1 MKYYRAFILGK
12 LSLLA
17 LALSVASSAVFA
29 EGEQNYIEEITV
41 TAEKTES
48 SLQSTAISITAIG
61 EDTIRE
67 RGLDSFYDVQYLAP
81 NVTYNQAGP
90 TGFITMRGVGL
101 EFTTIMAEPGVSLHS
116 DGVYKGGS
124 MSSSSALFDLE
135 RIEVVRGPQGT
146 LNGRN
151 STGGSVNLYSRM
163 PGDEASFEFGFL
175 AGDYGRTR
183 IEASGDLPISEN
195 FKVRVALA
203 KDEFDGYIT
212 NTFRN
217 VDEDSS
223 DITLVKATAVWT
235 PTDNLE
241 VILRTDYMDND
252 ATGPVYLFQ
261 NVVEG
266 PCCSTFA
273 GFVTPSGDP
282 FVSSG
287 EEPNVQRSDA
297 KGWGLTVNYDISD
310 SISLR
315 SVTSYSEQSL
325 DGGRDIDGTSVPL
338 LRNTRAEDMDEFS
351 QELTLLGTTDRLEWI
366 FGYYYYDS
374 ESNHLGRFEFPAVAD
389 LFKILYGGIP
399 SFDVLGFVRL
409 DGSSPDFPW
418 LDDRIY
424 EETES
429 SAFYGQATYS
439 VTDNLRATVG
449 LRTTKDEKDFTQ
461 WSADNLFTGDIC
473 TAQQSSQDWR
483 ETTGKVGF
491 DADLS
496 NDWLLYGTV
505 STGYRSGGFDYG
517 SCFDPFDPEKLI
529 SYEIGL
535 KMDISN
541 TLRVNIGAFVY
552 DYEDFQAR
560 VFTPLGTETFNAE
573 GADVQGLEVEVDW
586 IASENLRISSS
597 LSYLNSELKD
607 LTAQDPMAPENGFV
621 DMTGNSLLRAP
632 DLQASLAASYD
643 ISLTA
648 GLLTLQGD
656 ISFVDDQ
663 EHSLWNNP
671 VGFEPSR
678 TMSNLRM
685 FFEPANI
692 ENFSINAFVLNVSDK
707 AYAPMVINSGL
718 TGGTTK
724 AFGAPRTWGVEI
736 RFKN

>member
-1 MKYYRAFILGK
+1 MRYHKSFILGK

-124 MSSSSALFDLE
+124 MSSSAALFDLE

-151 STGGSVNLYSRM
+151 STGGSVNIYSRM

-235 PTDNLE
+235 PTDDLE
-241 VILRTDYMDND
+241 VILRTDYMDNE

-261 NVVEG
+261 NVVPG
-266 PCCSTFA
+266 PCCAAFA

-282 FVSSG
+282 FVSSA
-287 EEPNVQRSDA
+287 EEPNVQDTDA
-297 KGWGLTVNYDISD
+297 KGWGLTVNYDISE

-325 DGGRDIDGTSVPL
+325 DGTRDIDGTSVAL
-338 LRNTRAEDMDEFS
+338 LSNVRQEDMDEFS

-374 ESNHLGRFEFPAVAD
+374 ESNHLGKFDFKAVAD
-389 LFKILYGGIP
+389 VFKILYGGIP
-399 SFDVLGFVRL
+399 SFDILGFNRL

-439 VTDNLRATVG
+439 ISDSLRATIG

-473 TAQQSSQDWR
+473 TAQQSTQDWR

-496 NDWLLYGTV
+496 NDWLLYGTI

-573 GADVQGLEVEVDW
+573 GADLHGLEVEVDW
-586 IASENLRISSS
+586 IASEQLTVSSS
-597 LSYLNSELKD
+597 VSYLSSELKD

-643 ISLTA
+643 IPLTS